1 MKDHSM
7 FWLRMQ
13 RIPKSRGKRVFLLS
27 FRDLSSPRLASGSL
41 GPPTN
46 FNVKKPA
53 RLSELVT
60 SWLRHKL
67 AWASCRSTKCH
78 FFAIN
83 RLEGVEE
90 GGGEHS
96 VVKKI
101 ERIRREEKETKSRWY
116 RILAIVINLY
126 IVPRSVFF
134 VLPSVSFVFEDWMW
148 SMYP

>member
-1 MKDHSM
+1 
-7 FWLRMQ
+7 MQ

-53 RLSELVT
+53 RL
-60 SWLRHKL
+60 R
-67 AWASCRSTKCH
+67 
-78 FFAIN
+78 
-83 RLEGVEE
+83 VEE

-134 VLPSVSFVFEDWMW
+134 VLPSVSFVFED
-148 SMYP
+148 